1 MNHLKEKLPR
11 EITIS
16 CSKILCRN
24 IFPLNSKENTSMF
37 RRDALNIL
45 HFFFC
50 YYKEQKVLARGLLNT
65 SALSQKLKNNR
76 SLVLLQKIT

>member
-1 MNHLKEKLPR
+1 MNHLKEKLPG

-45 HFFFC
+45 HFLF
-50 YYKEQKVLARGLLNT
+50 VII
-65 SALSQKLKNNR
+65 KNKR
-76 SLVLLQKIT
+76 C